1 MSKAQ
6 AVFWAKGYEAASV
19 TDLCAAT
26 GLKPG
31 SLYAAFESKAGL
43 FDQVV
48 ELYQK
53 AAARAYIDDAMGA
66 STVDELVHRWLTGVV
81 YFVTGT
87 TTPHGCLLVRSS
99 HLCEE
104 PVASALRA
112 RYRIGEAALIER
124 IDRAVADGDLSG
136 HVRPQMVV
144 RFIMTLAQGIAV
156 EAAMGV
162 ERGELLEMVETLTAR
177 LPWESRNLAGQ
188 GKSTSPNT

>member
-1 MSKAQ
+1 
-6 AVFWAKGYEAASV
+6 
-19 TDLCAAT
+19 
-26 GLKPG
+26 
-31 SLYAAFESKAGL
+31 
-43 FDQVV
+43 
-48 ELYQK
+48 
-53 AAARAYIDDAMGA
+53 MGA

-144 RFIMTLAQGIAV
+144 RFILTVAQGIAV
-156 EAAMGV
+156 EAAMESSAGSCW
-162 ERGELLEMVETLTAR
+162 RWSKPSRHTCPGSHELHRTTR
-177 LPWESRNLAGQ
+177 LRSPGLIAFSA
-188 GKSTSPNT
+188 STDR